1 LSEALAKKLDYLFY
15 EIDQCRG
22 AFLARERESG
32 RGLDAARWERH
43 NETIMEFLKTEEAQR
58 HSVAAFDDR
67 GARRKL
73 DEVLAEMAAAV
84 R

>member
-1 LSEALAKKLDYLFY
+1 
-15 EIDQCRG
+15 
-22 AFLARERESG
+22 
-32 RGLDAARWERH
+32 
-43 NETIMEFLKTEEAQR
+43 MEFLKTEEAQR